1 MLMKKSAHTASKS
14 KTPPL
19 VRKLESKEDVRRRC
33 QTDVANLKKPKSKF
47 Y

>member
-1 MLMKKSAHTASKS
+1 MLMKKSSYTTSKS

-19 VRKLESKEDVRRRC
+19 ERKYENGEDVRRRC
-33 QTDVANLKKPKSKF
+33 QTDVADLKKLKSKF

>member
-1 MLMKKSAHTASKS
+1 MLMKKSLHTARKS

-19 VRKLESKEDVRRRC
+19 GRKLESKEDVRRRC
-33 QTDVANLKKPKSKF
+33 QTDVADLKKPKAKF